1 MATELARRLLDVF
14 EHPETHSPDERQELR
29 VLIEDRLDQPLTTDE
44 AARVLGV
51 SRPTVHQ
58 WLRARL
64 LGEAEGS
71 SRTKRLLDTASVYE
85 ARRLLSSRRLA
96 GTPVEQVNQLHDLV
110 EELYA
115 ATHPRDA
122 AALEQALDAADHG
135 DVEPVEDELI
145 EAARLR
151 RSGRR
156 SRTVV

>member
-1 MATELARRLLDVF
+1 MATELSRRLLDVF

-29 VLIEDRLDQPLTTDE
+29 LLIEDRLHQPLTTDE

-51 SRPTVHQ
+51 TRPTVHQ
-58 WLRARL
+58 WLRAHL
-64 LGEAEGS
+64 LAEDEGS

-96 GTPVEQVNQLHDLV
+96 GTPAERASQLQDVV

-122 AALEQALDAADHG
+122 AALEQALDASDRGELEA
-135 DVEPVEDELI
+135 VEDELI
-145 EAARLR
+145 QAARLR
-151 RSGRR
+151 RATRR
-156 SRTVV
+156 SRAVG